1 MALAGMTELADYVI
15 PRRELGSVVTGGAG
29 AILLGTA
36 NITEKTLFSNGL
48 YQNILILYRLFESL
62 GYTTYLLVE
71 KRVPDS
77 MPGYR
82 IILPEEILRNPIDV
96 GLFIEVGM
104 SVSTAFR
111 AFLRSVGA
119 RIVKLYLGNVLNID
133 VESVHSTPGFNITH
147 HVTGDID
154 EIWTSPHYGQ
164 HLEYVTVLNKLP
176 VGAGRIAPYVWDR
189 GLTEGRL
196 TRWRGEANWRKTD
209 IVITEPNISFQKM
222 FLMPLL
228 LAQAFADACPEWQ
241 GRVYVMNGERARVN
255 VHVGKTVL
263 PALGLWRAGRV
274 DLCDRMSIAELT
286 AAHPTAVF
294 VGHQWN
300 NDFNYMT
307 FELMMAGFPLL
318 HNSVGWR
325 DFGYWWTE
333 ADMEGGVAT
342 LRVAMRS
349 HGDRLSTYAVEAEQ
363 LAWAHSIANP
373 AVRAAWLRLMPQM
386 ATEAVEAASSSAAIC
401 SASATIGISPAFGSV
416 AAIPSATG
424 KAGCAERS
432 APARTLSK
440 S

>member
-1 MALAGMTELADYVI
+1 MAVAAGMTELADYVI
-15 PRRELGSVVTGGAG
+15 PRRELVGMVAHGAG
-29 AILLGTA
+29 AVLLGTA

-48 YQNILILYRLFESL
+48 YQNILVLYRLFESL

-77 MPGYR
+77 MPGYKV
-82 IILPEEILRNPIDV
+82 ILPEEILRNPIDV

-111 AFLRSVGA
+111 AFLRSAGA

-196 TRWRGEANWRKTD
+196 ARWRGEANWRKTD

-228 LAQAFADACPEWQ
+228 LAQAFADAYPEWQ
-241 GRVYVMNGERARVN
+241 GRVYIMNGERARVN

-286 AAHPTAVF
+286 AAHRGAVF

-333 ADMEGGVAT
+333 ADMGSAIAT
-342 LRVAMRS
+342 LRAAMRS

-373 AVRAAWLRLMPQM
+373 AVRTAWMRLLVPQN
-386 ATEAVEAASSSAAIC
+386 
-401 SASATIGISPAFGSV
+401 GN
-416 AAIPSATG
+416 
-424 KAGCAERS
+424 
-432 APARTLSK
+432 
-440 S
+440 

>member
-1 MALAGMTELADYVI
+1 MTELADYKI
-15 PRRELGSVVTGGAG
+15 PRRELINVAKAPR

-62 GYTTYLLVE
+62 GYPTYLLVE
-71 KRVPDS
+71 KRTADS
-77 MPGYR
+77 IQPYKV
-82 IILPEEILRNPIDV
+82 ILPEEILRNPIDV

-111 AFLRSVGA
+111 AFLRGVGA

-133 VESVHSTPGFNITH
+133 VESVHSTPGFNIAH
-147 HVTGDID
+147 HVVGDID

-189 GLTEGRL
+189 GMTEGRL

-228 LAQAFADACPEWQ
+228 LAQAFADAYPEWQ
-241 GRVYVMNGERARVN
+241 GRVYVMNAERMRVN
-255 VHVGKTVL
+255 VHVGSAVL
-263 PALGLWRAGRV
+263 PALGLWRSGRV
-274 DLCDRMSIAELT
+274 DLCDRLSIAELT
-286 AAHPTAVF
+286 AAHHGAVF

-333 ADMEGGVAT
+333 ADMAGGVAL
-342 LRVAMRS
+342 LRTAMRS
-349 HGDRLSTYAVEAEQ
+349 HAERLSTYAVEAEQ
-363 LAWAHSIANP
+363 LAWAHSVANP
-373 AVRAAWLRLMPQM
+373 AVRAAWLRLLDQTV
-386 ATEAVEAASSSAAIC
+386 TEAVSSAAG
-401 SASATIGISPAFGSV
+401 SVSPAV
-416 AAIPSATG
+416 AIPS
-424 KAGCAERS
+424 
-432 APARTLSK
+432 K